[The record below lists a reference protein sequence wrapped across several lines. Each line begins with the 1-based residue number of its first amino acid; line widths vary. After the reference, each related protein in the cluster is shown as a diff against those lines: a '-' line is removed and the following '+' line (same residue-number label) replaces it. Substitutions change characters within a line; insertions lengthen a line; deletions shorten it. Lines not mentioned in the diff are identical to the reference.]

1 MLKTSG
7 DFYENKEL
15 YQRNRFLNIR
25 LVCQMAA
32 VLIGYKTFDKKDD
45 DIFEWKELGTV
56 VGAVQKSLASG
67 EMKDIS
73 AGDAPDECFERAK
86 RLLKILLE
94 DKKLIP
100 ERFKTSPAAQIL
112 PTSSFSLRAWSSC
125 EVWELKRKKA
135 SISSADD

>member
-1 MLKTSG
+1 
-7 DFYENKEL
+7 
-15 YQRNRFLNIR
+15 
-25 LVCQMAA
+25 MAA

-73 AGDAPDECFERAK
+73 AGDAPDERFERAK

-94 DKKLIP
+94 DK
-100 ERFKTSPAAQIL
+100 EAHS
-112 PTSSFSLRAWSSC
+112 RA
-125 EVWELKRKKA
+125 L
-135 SISSADD
+135 